1 MHQVGIIGLGMMGA
15 THLDVYSRR
24 KDVKVVAVPDLDPD
38 RRSGRTVAAGN
49 IKGQAQG
56 GFDFSTA
63 RQYAEGMDLI
73 RDPDVDIVDVC
84 LATPLHRR
92 YAEAALAGGKH
103 TLVEKPLA
111 RTAADAAAI
120 ADAAAKARGAVAMPA
135 MCMRFWP
142 GWTWLK
148 EAVASRRYGRVL
160 SADFRRIASHPG
172 GKFYCDGNACGGG
185 ILDLHIHDTDF
196 VQYLFGVPRAVES
209 RGYARVSGAVD
220 HVATTYLFDG
230 RGADEAPLVTSE
242 GSWTMQSGFPFTM
255 QYTANFERATAV
267 FDLAAPHPLTVY
279 EPGKPVE
286 QIELPEGLGY
296 EHEIAY
302 FLDCVAEKRQPTTVT
317 LAQAADAVRIVEA
330 EVESVR
336 TGRAVPV
343 R

>member
-1 MHQVGIIGLGMMGA
+1 MHKVGIIGLGMMGA
-15 THLDVYSRR
+15 THLDVYAKRE
-24 KDVKVVAVPDLDPD
+24 DVRVVAVADVDPD
-38 RRSGRTVAAGN
+38 RRSGRTIAAGN

-56 GFDFSTA
+56 GFDFSTVK
-63 RQYAEGMDLI
+63 QYAEGMDLI
-73 RDPDVDIVDVC
+73 RDAGVEIVDVC

-92 YAEAALAGGKH
+92 YAEAALAAGKH

-111 RTAADAAAI
+111 RTAVDAAAI
-120 ADAAAKARGAVAMPA
+120 ADAASKAPGAVAMPA

-172 GKFYCDGNACGGG
+172 GKFYCDGDACGGG

-220 HVATTYLFDG
+220 HVATTYLYDNRADG
-230 RGADEAPLVTSE
+230 PFVTAE
-242 GSWTMQSGFPFTM
+242 GSWTMQGGFPFTM
-255 QYTANFERATAV
+255 QYTVNFEQATAV
-267 FDLAAPHPLTVY
+267 FDLAAASPLTVY
-279 EPGKPVE
+279 QQGKPPQPV
-286 QIELPEGLGY
+286 ELPAGMGY

-302 FLDCVAEKRQPTTVT
+302 FLDCVAAGRQPTTVT

-330 EVESVR
+330 ERESVR
-336 TGRAVPV
+336 TGRAVSV
-343 R
+343 

>member
-1 MHQVGIIGLGMMGA
+1 MHKVGIIGLGMMGA
-15 THLDVYSRR
+15 THLDVYSKRT
-24 KDVKVVAVPDLDPD
+24 DVRVVAVADVDPD
-38 RRSGRTVAAGN
+38 RRSGKSIAAGN

-73 RDPDVDIVDVC
+73 RDREVEIVDVC

-92 YAEAALAGGKH
+92 YAEAALAAGKH

-120 ADAAAKARGAVAMPA
+120 ASAAANAHSIAMPA

-172 GKFYCDGNACGGG
+172 GKFYCDGDACGGG

-196 VQYLFGVPRAVES
+196 VQYLFGIPRAVES
-209 RGYARVSGAVD
+209 RGYARVSGAID
-220 HVATTYLFDG
+220 HVATTYLYD
-230 RGADEAPLVTSE
+230 RGADAPLVTAE
-242 GSWTMQSGFPFTM
+242 GSWTMQAGFPFTM
-255 QYTANFERATAV
+255 QYTVNFEQATAV
-267 FDLAAPHPLTVY
+267 FDLAATPPLNIY
-279 EPGKPVE
+279 QQGKPAE
-286 QIELPEGLGY
+286 PIELPAGMGY

-302 FLDCVAEKRQPTTVT
+302 FLDCVAAGRQPTTVT

-330 EVESVR
+330 ECESVR
-336 TGRAVPV
+336 TGRAVSIK
-343 R
+343 